1 MSDDRSGVD
10 RRQELDMVREIATHS
25 ADIRHIQE
33 DMDKM
38 IEQMKAMQATL
49 MDISAT
55 LSEAKGGWR
64 VLMMIGGV
72 SGAVGAA
79 IVKLVYWYSGK

>member
-1 MSDDRSGVD
+1 MADDRSGVD

-33 DMDKM
+33 DMEKM

-49 MDISAT
+49 TDISAT

-64 VLMMIGGV
+64 VLMLIGGV
-72 SGAVGAA
+72 SGTVGAA
-79 IVKLVYWYSGK
+79 LVKLVYWYSGK